1 MGTIF
6 NQIPRSNMIDL
17 QIKCDPDVLFKITKK
32 EADFVLKLPRRLQ
45 AEFEDYQK
53 LKYKFQCLSKSYPK
67 MGSIGTYNPFDSS
80 SPENQ
85 RIINSNRFI

>member
-6 NQIPRSNMIDL
+6 NQISGSNMIDL

-32 EADFVLKLPRRLQ
+32 EADFVSKLPRRLQ

-53 LKYKFQCLSKSYPK
+53 LKYKFNCLLCSFYKSQSF
-67 MGSIGTYNPFDSS
+67 G
-80 SPENQ
+80 
-85 RIINSNRFI
+85 